1 MLTDLTIDKYQKILE
16 NQFHAQNELQDTI
29 LGQKVCSMNK
39 TENSQFHEEIRDRV
53 KMQIC
58 NVFKCS
64 GKELTVDVKVCQ

>member
-1 MLTDLTIDKYQKILE
+1 MLTDLTIDKCQKILE

-53 KMQIC
+53 KM
-58 NVFKCS
+58 
-64 GKELTVDVKVCQ
+64 

>member
-1 MLTDLTIDKYQKILE
+1 MLTDLTIDKCQKILE

-29 LGQKVCSMNK
+29 YGQNVCSMNK
-39 TENSQFHEEIRDRV
+39 RENSRFHDAIRDRV